1 MLNYN
6 PFIVKDK
13 DTFYFDVEEYNS
25 KSDIKVENGDI
36 IKFTY
41 ENEKHMA
48 RVLNVGTE
56 KNKFYILETFK
67 K

>member
-6 PFIVKDK
+6 LFIVKDK
-13 DTFYFDVEEYNS
+13 DVFYFDVEEYNN
-25 KSDIKVENGDI
+25 KSDIKIENGDI

-41 ENEKHMA
+41 ENEKYIA
-48 RVLNVGTE
+48 RVSNIGTE
-56 KNKFYILETFK
+56 KNKFYILEILK